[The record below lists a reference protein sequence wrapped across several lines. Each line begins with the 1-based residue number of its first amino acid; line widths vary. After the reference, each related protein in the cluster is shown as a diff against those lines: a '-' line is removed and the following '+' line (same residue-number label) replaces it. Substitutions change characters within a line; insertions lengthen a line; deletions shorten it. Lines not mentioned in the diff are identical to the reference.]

1 MVKWGTRLVLNLENL
16 EKLDVVL
23 CQALF
28 DKSHQKEWNDTT
40 LEMKDVSTSL
50 AKVISRD
57 ESPSKV
63 TKEEGTF
70 GADIAWMLRAT
81 CWHDCW

>member
-1 MVKWGTRLVLNLENL
+1 
-16 EKLDVVL
+16 
-23 CQALF
+23 
-28 DKSHQKEWNDTT
+28 
-40 LEMKDVSTSL
+40 MKDVSTSL

-70 GADIAWMLRAT
+70 GADIAWMLRYMLT
-81 CWHDCW
+81 